1 MTSIALTRL
10 DNESNSS
17 ARRAAR
23 SRVSW
28 PANLAPETIDY
39 ESRGHLLI
47 LGNELDARRAAAR
60 LLPGLASITLLVT
73 ERSDAGESEMEDIEL
88 LWETTS
94 SLPNFTLDS
103 ASGLRLEGY
112 LGRFTVTLPLE
123 SSGANLARASLSRDH
138 FDLIL
143 DLGTPPRLAL
153 ELLPPGYV
161 AVRWGS
167 PTFDSTLEELPKLTG
182 EFEKPRFFEVHHD
195 LCAHDSRGRRGCTR
209 CLDVCPADA
218 IASRQG
224 RIEAWIEIDP
234 YRCHGAGSC
243 TSACPTGA
251 IEYRLPHPVPLEQH
265 VTALLA
271 AYAEAGGRHP
281 VVRFIDRQ
289 TLEREAGESAGHVLD
304 VPLEEVGAAGLEQ
317 WLSALADGAAEVR
330 LQASDTL
337 PESVSRLLDDQLA
350 QARALLEAL
359 GHSSRFITWVP
370 VHDAARRDA
379 LPHQPNLA
387 PRDARDDAG
396 KTTASDKRERLNTVI
411 DRLAALGKPREA
423 RQAMPLGAAFGGI
436 EVATAGCT
444 LCMSCVAVCP
454 TSALG
459 GGDDTTPSLTLC
471 EADCVQCGLCQA
483 ACPEQVIQLVPGF
496 LPTPARSERQVL
508 KEEPAFECIRCAK
521 PFATTS
527 TIAAIKAKLAD
538 HPYFAGEAMMRLE
551 MCEDCRVR
559 DVWQELA
566 RNPEAQLKV

>member
-10 DNESNSS
+10 DDERNSS

-23 SRVSW
+23 GRVSW
-28 PANLAPETIDY
+28 PANLAPDTIGYD
-39 ESRGHLLI
+39 SRGHLLI

-60 LLPGLASITLLVT
+60 LLHRLSSITLLVT
-73 ERSDAGESEMEDIEL
+73 ERSDIGESETVDLEQ
-88 LWETTS
+88 LWETTAT
-94 SLPNFTLDS
+94 LPSFTLGS
-103 ASGLRLEGY
+103 ANELRLEGY

-123 SSGANLARASLSRDH
+123 RAGANLARASLSRDH

-143 DLGTPPRLAL
+143 DLGTPPQLAL
-153 ELLPPGYV
+153 ELPPPGYV
-161 AVRWGS
+161 AVPWGS
-167 PTFDSTLEELPKLTG
+167 PACDSTLEELPEMTG

-218 IASRQG
+218 LASRQG

-271 AYAEAGGRHP
+271 AYAEAGGHHP
-281 VVRFIDRQ
+281 VVRFIGRQ
-289 TLEREAGESAGHVLD
+289 TLEREADESAGHVLD
-304 VPLEEVGAAGLEQ
+304 VPLEELGAAGLEQ

-330 LQASDTL
+330 LQACDTL
-337 PESVSRLLDDQLA
+337 PASVSRLLDDQLA
-350 QARALLEAL
+350 QARALLGAL
-359 GHSSRFITWVP
+359 GHSRRYITWIAAN
-370 VHDAARRDA
+370 DAAGRDA
-379 LPHQPNLA
+379 LPQEPGLP
-387 PRDARDDAG
+387 PRDVSENAG
-396 KTTASDKRERLNTVI
+396 ETTASGKRERLNAVI
-411 DRLAALGKPREA
+411 DRLAALGKPREV
-423 RQAMPLGAAFGGI
+423 RQAMPLGAPFGGI
-436 EVATAGCT
+436 KVATAGCT

-454 TSALG
+454 TPALA
-459 GGDDTTPSLTLC
+459 GGDDKTPSLSLC

-483 ACPEQVIQLVPGF
+483 ACPEQVVQLVPGF
-496 LPTPARSERQVL
+496 LPTSARTERQVL

-521 PFATTS
+521 PFATAS
-527 TIAAIKAKLAD
+527 TIAAIKEKLAD
-538 HPYFAGEAMMRLE
+538 HPYFAGEAMKRLE

>member
-10 DNESNSS
+10 DDERNSS
-17 ARRAAR
+17 ARQAAR

-39 ESRGHLLI
+39 DSRGHLLI

-60 LLPGLASITLLVT
+60 LLNRLASITLLVT
-73 ERSDAGESEMEDIEL
+73 ERSDARESELENLGL
-88 LWETTS
+88 LWEETAT
-94 SLPNFTLDS
+94 LPCFTLGR
-103 ASGLRLEGY
+103 ANGLQLEGY

-123 SSGANLARASLSRDH
+123 GAEANLARASLSRDH

-143 DLGTPPRLAL
+143 DLGTAPRLTL
-153 ELLPPGYV
+153 ELPPPGYF
-161 AVRWGS
+161 AVPWGS
-167 PTFDSTLEELPKLTG
+167 PACDSTLEELPELTG

-243 TSACPTGA
+243 SSACPTGA
-251 IEYRLPHPVPLEQH
+251 IEYRLPRPVPLEQH

-281 VVRFIDRQ
+281 VVRFIGRQ
-289 TLEREAGESAGHVLD
+289 TLKQEAGQPAGHVLD
-304 VPLEEVGAAGLEQ
+304 VPLEELGAAGLEQ

-330 LQASDTL
+330 LQACSTL
-337 PESVSRLLDDQLA
+337 PESVSRLLDDQLSQA
-350 QARALLEAL
+350 QVLLEAL
-359 GHSSRFITWVP
+359 GHSPRYITWVAGQ
-370 VHDAARRDA
+370 DTAGRDA
-379 LPHQPNLA
+379 LPHEPALVS
-387 PRDARDDAG
+387 RDAREAL
-396 KTTASDKRERLNTVI
+396 ASGKRERLNAVI
-411 DRLAALGKPREA
+411 DRLAALGRPRQE
-423 RQAMPLGAAFGGI
+423 RQAMPAGASFGGI
-436 EVATAGCT
+436 EVTTAGCT

-454 TSALG
+454 TPALA
-459 GGDDTTPSLTLC
+459 GGDDRAPSLSLR
-471 EADCVQCGLCQA
+471 EADCVQCGLCQT

-496 LPTPARSERQVL
+496 LPTPARSERHVL

-521 PFATTS
+521 PFATAS